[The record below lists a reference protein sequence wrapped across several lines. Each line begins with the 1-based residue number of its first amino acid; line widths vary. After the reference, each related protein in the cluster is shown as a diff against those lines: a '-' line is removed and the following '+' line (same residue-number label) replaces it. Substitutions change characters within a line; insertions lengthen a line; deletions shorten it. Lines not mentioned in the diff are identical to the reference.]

1 MRPNRSFSS
10 LIAAAACGCALL
22 FPGCGRSQASSGP
35 PPTPEV
41 GVVALEARPV
51 VLTTVLSG
59 RTAPYVVA
67 EIRPQVGGIVR
78 QRPFQE
84 GSDVA
89 AGQLLY
95 EIEPATYKAAV
106 DSAAAA
112 LARDEATL
120 ATAQVKAT
128 RYAELVRTKAVS
140 EQENDD
146 AQMAVR
152 QGIAVVAA
160 DKAALDAAKVNLGYT
175 RVVSPIAGRVG
186 RSAVTQGALV
196 TAGQQNA
203 LATVQ
208 QLDPIYVDVTQSSA
222 ELLRLKRDLANGKLQ
237 RPDAAEAEVRLT
249 LEDGTEYPLPG
260 RLALSEATV
269 EQSTGTVTLRAVFPN
284 PDRVLLPGMF
294 VRATVKTGEV
304 PRAVLAP
311 QRGVTR
317 DGQGNATA
325 LVLGRDG
332 KVELRKVQAER
343 ALGANWLVESGLAAG
358 DRLIVD
364 GLQKVRPG
372 DTAVAAA
379 DASSSARG
387 VAASAN

>member
-1 MRPNRSFSS
+1 MRTS
-10 LIAAAACGCALL
+10 LSCTSLLAAAACGCALL
-22 FPGCGRSQASSGP
+22 LPGCARSQANPGP

-41 GVVALEARPV
+41 GVVALEERPL

-120 ATAQVKAT
+120 ATAQLKAT

-160 DKAALDAAKVNLGYT
+160 DKAALDAAKVNMGYT
-175 RVVSPIAGRVG
+175 RVTSPIAGRIG

-196 TAGQQNA
+196 TAGQPNA

-208 QLDPIYVDVTQSSA
+208 RLDPIYVDVTQSSA
-222 ELLRLKRDLANGKLQ
+222 ELLRLKRDLANGKLR
-237 RPDAAEAEVRLT
+237 RPDAGEAEVRLT
-249 LEDGTEYPLPG
+249 LEDGTEYPLAG

-294 VRATVKTGEV
+294 VRATVKT
-304 PRAVLAP
+304 
-311 QRGVTR
+311 
-317 DGQGNATA
+317 
-325 LVLGRDG
+325 
-332 KVELRKVQAER
+332 
-343 ALGANWLVESGLAAG
+343 
-358 DRLIVD
+358 
-364 GLQKVRPG
+364 
-372 DTAVAAA
+372 
-379 DASSSARG
+379 
-387 VAASAN
+387 

>member
-1 MRPNRSFSS
+1 MRMRTS
-10 LIAAAACGCALL
+10 LSCTSLLAAAACGCALL
-22 FPGCGRSQASSGP
+22 LPGCSRPQANPGP
-35 PPTPEV
+35 PPAPEV
-41 GVVALEARPV
+41 GVVALAERPV

-120 ATAQVKAT
+120 ATAQLKAT

-160 DKAALDAAKVNLGYT
+160 DKAALDAAKVNLAYT
-175 RVVSPIAGRVG
+175 RVVAPIAGRIG

-222 ELLRLKRDLANGKLQ
+222 ELLRLKR
-237 RPDAAEAEVRLT
+237 
-249 LEDGTEYPLPG
+249 
-260 RLALSEATV
+260 
-269 EQSTGTVTLRAVFPN
+269 
-284 PDRVLLPGMF
+284 
-294 VRATVKTGEV
+294 
-304 PRAVLAP
+304 
-311 QRGVTR
+311 
-317 DGQGNATA
+317 
-325 LVLGRDG
+325 
-332 KVELRKVQAER
+332 
-343 ALGANWLVESGLAAG
+343 
-358 DRLIVD
+358 
-364 GLQKVRPG
+364 
-372 DTAVAAA
+372 
-379 DASSSARG
+379 
-387 VAASAN
+387 

>member
-1 MRPNRSFSS
+1 MRTS
-10 LIAAAACGCALL
+10 LSCTSLLAAAACGCALL
-22 FPGCGRSQASSGP
+22 LPGCARSQANPGP

-41 GVVALEARPV
+41 GVVALEERPL

-120 ATAQVKAT
+120 ATAQLKAT

-175 RVVSPIAGRVG
+175 RVTSPIAGRIG

-196 TAGQQNA
+196 TAGQPNA

-208 QLDPIYVDVTQSSA
+208 RLDPIYVDVTQSSA
-222 ELLRLKRDLANGKLQ
+222 ELLRLKRDLANGKLR
-237 RPDAAEAEVRLT
+237 RPDAGEAEVRLT
-249 LEDGTEYPLPG
+249 LEDGTEYPLAG

-372 DTAVAAA
+372 DAAVAAA
-379 DASSSARG
+379 DPSSSARG